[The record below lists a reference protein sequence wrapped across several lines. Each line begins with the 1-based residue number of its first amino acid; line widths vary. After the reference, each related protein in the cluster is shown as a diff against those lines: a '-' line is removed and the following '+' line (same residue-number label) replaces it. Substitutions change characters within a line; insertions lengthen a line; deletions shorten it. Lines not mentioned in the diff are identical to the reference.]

1 MSTGSLE
8 GQVVAVTGSSSGI
21 GAATARAFAA
31 EGAAVLV
38 NSARS
43 VDEGE
48 AVAASLP
55 DAHYVQGDIT
65 EPGVPDR
72 VVGAALERWGRLDT
86 LVNNAGTTAVIPH
99 HDLAA
104 ASIDVW
110 RRIFEVNV
118 FGTWA
123 MTVAAMPALRDGGG
137 SVVNV
142 ASVAGVRPTGSSI
155 PYAASK
161 AALAHMTLLLA
172 KVVGP
177 EVRVNAVAPGLV
189 DTPWTADWDVVR
201 EVVTQVTPLKRSGQ
215 PEDVADV
222 IVALAQRRLRDRPGR
237 GDRRRALARDLS
249 CLPGGATTQRSAVAR
264 PRASGATAAVST
276 TRSSG
281 PAMESPSSGRAQRGR
296 TPTAAATTRE

>member
-1 MSTGSLE
+1 VSGPPLE

-21 GAATARAFAA
+21 GAATAHAFAA
-31 EGAAVLV
+31 EGAAVLI

-43 VDEGE
+43 VAEGE
-48 AVAASLP
+48 TVAASLP
-55 DAHYVQGDIT
+55 DALYVQGDIT
-65 EPGVPDR
+65 DPEVPDR
-72 VVGAALERWGRLDT
+72 LVAAALDRWGRLDT

-99 HDLAA
+99 HDVAA
-104 ASIDVW
+104 ATLDVW

-123 MTVAAMPALRDGGG
+123 MTVAALPALRAAHG

-161 AALAHMTLLLA
+161 AALNHMTVLLA

-201 EVVTQVTPLKRSGQ
+201 EVVSQVAPLKRSGQ
-215 PEDVADV
+215 PEDVAEV
-222 IVALAQRRLRDRPGR
+222 IVS
-237 GDRRRALARDLS
+237 LARAGYVTGQVVVIDGGLS
-249 CLPGGATTQRSAVAR
+249 LAT
-264 PRASGATAAVST
+264 
-276 TRSSG
+276 
-281 PAMESPSSGRAQRGR
+281 
-296 TPTAAATTRE
+296 